1 MLFLLRKIFYFES
14 NLFEGLGIWRVNY
27 LFMPANDELQDSF
40 EKKYQIPLVSSGAP
54 QVAYLFNIKSA
65 KLT

>member
-1 MLFLLRKIFYFES
+1 
-14 NLFEGLGIWRVNY
+14 
-27 LFMPANDELQDSF
+27 MPANDELQDLF
-40 EKKYQIPLVSSGAP
+40 EKKYHIPLVSSGAP